1 MDDQGT
7 APRAEP
13 AARAHK
19 PASAVDVCVCT
30 YHRQALVDTLRSL
43 VAQTVRP
50 RRIIVIDNAEPPEA
64 LDRVAQATAELKFPI
79 AYLHAPSRNI
89 SIARNAALDATDA
102 DWLAFIDDDEV
113 AAPHWLAALLAT
125 AQSRT
130 VDAVLGPVDAV
141 YGPTAP
147 AWIKALNIHSTKPV
161 AVRGEIRKG
170 YAGNVLLKQETVRR
184 LRLRFDLALGRCG
197 GEDDRFFLQLT
208 DLGGRI
214 GFAPD
219 AIAYEPVPENR
230 LRWRWM
236 LQRHFRSGQSHG
248 ARMVEHGR
256 RLPQLALAL
265 AKTTACAA
273 GAVVTLPLP
282 THRASW
288 VLRGAMHL
296 GAAARLAGRR
306 EIELY

>member
-1 MDDQGT
+1 MNDQGA
-7 APRAEP
+7 APSGDP
-13 AARAHK
+13 AAQGDA
-19 PASAVDVCVCT
+19 ASVDVCVCT
-30 YHRQALVDTLRSL
+30 FHREAVVETLRSL

-50 RRIIVIDNAEPPEA
+50 RRIIVVDNAEQPEA
-64 LDRVAQATAELKFPI
+64 LERVALASAELRFPI
-79 AYLHAPSRNI
+79 AYVHAPARNI
-89 SIARNAALDATDA
+89 SVARNAALDAATA
-102 DWLAFIDDDEV
+102 EWIAFIDDDEV
-113 AAPHWLAALLAT
+113 ASPGWLAALLAT
-125 AQSRT
+125 ARNGD

-147 AWIKALNIHSTKPV
+147 AWLKALDIHSTRPV

-170 YAGNVLLKQETVRR
+170 YAGNVLLKQDTIRR
-184 LRLRFDLALGRCG
+184 LGLRFDLALGRSG

-208 DLGGRI
+208 DRNGRI

-219 AIAYEPVPENR
+219 AVVREPVPESR
-230 LRWRWM
+230 LRWRWL

-248 ARMVEHGR
+248 ARMVERGAR
-256 RLPQLALAL
+256 VPQLALAL

-273 GAVVTLPLP
+273 GAVVSLPDP
-282 THRASW
+282 AQRASW
-288 VLRGAMHL
+288 LLRGAMHL